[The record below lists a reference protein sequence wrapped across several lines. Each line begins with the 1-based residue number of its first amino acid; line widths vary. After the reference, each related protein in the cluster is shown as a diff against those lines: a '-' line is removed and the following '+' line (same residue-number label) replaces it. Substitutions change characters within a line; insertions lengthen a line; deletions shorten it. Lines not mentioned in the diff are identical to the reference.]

1 MHEEETKL
9 TPEETPS
16 EETATSPGSKWVKG
30 MASPNPAGRP
40 KQPRTVKEVRELARQ
55 HTVQMVE
62 VLARVANNPK
72 SPPAARQAAASSLLD
87 RAWGK
92 PASFDLEGADQLVI
106 QVVKFNNPQLND
118 DSNMKLIEGEV
129 ERNDD
134 ENT

>member
-1 MHEEETKL
+1 
-9 TPEETPS
+9 
-16 EETATSPGSKWVKG
+16 
-30 MASPNPAGRP
+30 
-40 KQPRTVKEVRELARQ
+40 
-55 HTVQMVE
+55 MVE